1 MEKQHESSS
10 MAMRLYATWDVDRAT
25 PSTVPRIFNVSI
37 NRILL
42 DCVSQE
48 VNSII
53 VTAKLPLSK
62 RSRYLRSNEIK
73 VTPNHGRIDLDC
85 DISFC
90 IQYPHFL
97 KRKANVLQLLIQRR
111 KKYKNRLPGGF
122 RDLAVGNINLTYILQ
137 QGGLREIQLNPSSE
151 NEVELKGVGAC
162 AGKVFLTSCYSQPPE
177 IVDDRDKHKKV
188 VEDSEEETETDY
200 DDVGDDINELPSGRS
215 GRHKASTE
223 IEARP
228 GRTKGKNLKY
238 QMNKLFN
245 MFRPEDQG
253 RRQVVKEMPW
263 EDDDLESPYDS
274 GPEMFNDDASI
285 RSNRRPQLAP
295 FFDEKEKIEHLA
307 AMYEVSDAEGE
318 QGESG
323 WHSDQEN
330 NGRGRLTQKDSIGS
344 GYPDN
349 SVHTP
354 VRTSGMRVMTS
365 SFDSHSIPHSSTFN
379 SIRNDH
385 GVHRGVSLSEQLCA
399 ILGTSMSSEG
409 KEAVWLCNLSEW
421 PVYATL
427 GGPVP
432 IVNCPSFSQVRQT
445 LSHVINR
452 IQSFCHT
459 NSSNPP
465 LSIVGIIGTDK
476 LISQV
481 VKAYVECLAH
491 KSLANLINHLRFVV
505 IPSTSSLFY
514 KLIEGIDPQLDNL
527 CRDLW
532 DRYGDMNHAE
542 KAALAAK
549 IAAWP
554 NTVMSSKLNMPI
566 GEAMLQLTA
575 DRDSDGGRVFLPFL
589 SEVRVGNQQC
599 EIENDD
605 DSNNVNGFAQT
616 IVSPREES
624 VVSKAEGSSPPHS
637 PQLRN
642 VDGQEL
648 NMDFWPNTPPQQ
660 NTFYCSSDYPP
671 TTSNTTPNSK
681 KEAAKVTIKAHFK
694 TLLVSRSP
702 SSGSLCL
709 TYLKE
714 KRKDKMLQ
722 KLGMKKG
729 QKQKPEE
736 GPIPSQV
743 SSIGRMLCSASG
755 KHNEL
760 TVIIDGNAYNGIR
773 YFQTSPQWQT
783 HIKSF
788 PIAFLTPNV
797 CTA

>member
-1 MEKQHESSS
+1 

-42 DCVSQE
+42 DCVSPE

-73 VTPNHGRIDLDC
+73 VTPSHGRIDLDC

-97 KRKANVLQLLIQRR
+97 KRKSNILQLLIQRR
-111 KKYKNRLPGGF
+111 KKYKNRLPGGL
-122 RDLAVGNINLTYILQ
+122 RDLAVGNINLTYIMQ

-162 AGKVFLTSCYSQPPE
+162 AGKVFLASCYSQAPE
-177 IVDDRDKHKKV
+177 VVDDRDKQKKN

-200 DDVGDDINELPSGRS
+200 DDVEGDLNEMPSGRS
-215 GRHKASTE
+215 QRHKTSTE
-223 IEARP
+223 IETRTA
-228 GRTKGKNLKY
+228 RTKGKNLKY

-245 MFRPEDQG
+245 MFRPEDG
-253 RRQVVKEMPW
+253 RRPVVKEMPW
-263 EDDDLESPYDS
+263 EDDDLDSPYDS
-274 GPEMFNDDASI
+274 GPELFNDGESI

-295 FFDEKEKIEHLA
+295 FFDQKEKIDHLA
-307 AMYEVSDAEGE
+307 AMYEVSDGEAEP
-318 QGESG
+318 QDG
-323 WHSDQEN
+323 WNSDQEN
-330 NGRGRLTQKDSIGS
+330 VAKSNRLIQKDSIGS
-344 GYPDN
+344 AHPE
-349 SVHTP
+349 SSQTP

-365 SFDSHSIPHSSTFN
+365 SFDSHSIPHSSTLN
-379 SIRNDH
+379 SIKNDH
-385 GVHRGVSLSEQLCA
+385 AVHRGVSLSEQLSA
-399 ILGTSMSSEG
+399 ILGTSMSPEG
-409 KEAVWLCNLSEW
+409 SEAVWLCNLSEW
-421 PVYATL
+421 PAYATL

-432 IVNCPSFSQVRQT
+432 LVNCPSFSQVRQT

-452 IQSFCHT
+452 IQNFCHS

-476 LISQV
+476 LFSQV
-481 VKAYVECLAH
+481 VRAYVECLAH
-491 KSLANLINHLRFVV
+491 KSLANLINHLRFVA

-532 DRYGDMNHAE
+532 DRFGDMNHAE
-542 KAALAAK
+542 KTTLAAK

-554 NTVMSSKLNMPI
+554 NSVSSSKLNLPI

-575 DRDSDGGRVFLPFL
+575 DRDPEGGRVFLPFL
-589 SEVRVGNQQC
+589 SEVRVGSQQC

-605 DSNNVNGFAQT
+605 DSNGIGINGFGNQT

-624 VVSKAEGSSPPHS
+624 VVSKIDGSSPPHS

-648 NMDFWPNTPPQQ
+648 NMDFWPNNQPVQQ
-660 NTFYCSSDYPP
+660 QFSYGSDFPS
-671 TTSNTTPNSK
+671 TSSNTTPNSK
-681 KEAAKVTIKAHFK
+681 KDTAKVTIKAHFK

-702 SSGSLCL
+702 SSGSLSL

-736 GPIPSQV
+736 GGIPSQV

-788 PIAFLTPNV
+788 PIAFFTPNV

>member
-1 MEKQHESSS
+1 MEKQHENGS

-42 DCVSQE
+42 DCVSPE
-48 VNSII
+48 VNAII

-111 KKYKNRLPGGF
+111 KKYKNRLPGGL
-122 RDLAVGNINLTYILQ
+122 RDLAVGNINLTYIMQ

-151 NEVELKGVGAC
+151 NEVELKGVGPC
-162 AGKVFLTSCYSQPPE
+162 AGKVFLTSCYSQAPE
-177 IVDDRDKHKKV
+177 IVDDREKQKKN

-200 DDVGDDINELPSGRS
+200 DDVADDLNEIPSGRS
-215 GRHKASTE
+215 GRHKASAE

-263 EDDDLESPYDS
+263 EDDDLDSPYDS
-274 GPEMFNDDASI
+274 GPELFNDDTSI

-295 FFDEKEKIEHLA
+295 FFDPKEKIDQLA
-307 AMYEVSDAEGE
+307 AMYEVSDGE
-318 QGESG
+318 GESG
-323 WHSDQEN
+323 WNSDPEN
-330 NGRGRLTQKDSIGS
+330 SKENAGRGRLIQKDSVGS
-344 GYPDN
+344 GHPD
-349 SVHTP
+349 SAHTP

-365 SFDSHSIPHSSTFN
+365 SFDSHSIPHSSTLN
-379 SIRNDH
+379 SIKNDH
-385 GVHRGVSLSEQLCA
+385 AVHRGVSLSEQLCS
-399 ILGTSMSSEG
+399 ILGSTMSTDA
-409 KEAVWLCNLSEW
+409 KDAVWLCNLSEW
-421 PVYATL
+421 PAYATL
-427 GGPVP
+427 GGPVH

-452 IQSFCHT
+452 IQNFCHS

-476 LISQV
+476 LFSQV

-491 KSLANLINHLRFVV
+491 KSLANLINHLRFVA

-514 KLIEGIDPQLDNL
+514 KLIEGIDPHLDNL
-527 CRDLW
+527 CRDVW
-532 DRYGDMNHAE
+532 DRFGDMNHAE
-542 KAALAAK
+542 KTILAAK

-554 NTVMSSKLNMPI
+554 STVSSSKLNMPI

-575 DRDSDGGRVFLPFL
+575 DRDPEGGRVFLPFL

-605 DSNNVNGFAQT
+605 DSNGVNGFAQT

-624 VVSKAEGSSPPHS
+624 AVSKVEGSSPPHS

-648 NMDFWPNTPPQQ
+648 NMDFWPNNPAQQTTSYYGSDFPP
-660 NTFYCSSDYPP
+660 S
-671 TTSNTTPNSK
+671 TSNTTPNSK
-681 KEAAKVTIKAHFK
+681 KEITKVTIKAHFK

-702 SSGSLCL
+702 SSGFLCL

-743 SSIGRMLCSASG
+743 PSIGRMLCSASG

-773 YFQTSPQWQT
+773 YFQASPQWQT

-788 PIAFLTPNV
+788 PIAFFTPNV
-797 CTA
+797 CTI

>member
-1 MEKQHESSS
+1 
-10 MAMRLYATWDVDRAT
+10 MRLYATWDVDRAT

-42 DCVSQE
+42 DCVSPE

-97 KRKANVLQLLIQRR
+97 KRKSNVLQLLIQRR
-111 KKYKNRLPGGF
+111 KKYKNRLPGGL
-122 RDLAVGNINLTYILQ
+122 RDLAVGNINLTYIMQ

-162 AGKVFLTSCYSQPPE
+162 AGKVFLASCYSQAPE
-177 IVDDRDKHKKV
+177 IVEDRDKQKKN

-200 DDVGDDINELPSGRS
+200 DDVADELNEIPSARS
-215 GRHKASTE
+215 GRQKTSTE
-223 IEARP
+223 IEART

-245 MFRPEDQG
+245 MFRPEDG
-253 RRQVVKEMPW
+253 RRPVVKEMPW
-263 EDDDLESPYDS
+263 EDDDIDSPYDS
-274 GPEMFNDDASI
+274 GPEIFNDDASI

-295 FFDEKEKIEHLA
+295 FFDPKEKIDHLA
-307 AMYEVSDAEGE
+307 AMYEVSDGEGE
-318 QGESG
+318 PGEGG
-323 WHSDQEN
+323 WNSDDDTKEN
-330 NGRGRLTQKDSIGS
+330 SGRGRLIKKDSVGS
-344 GYPDN
+344 SYPDN
-349 SVHTP
+349 SAQTP

-365 SFDSHSIPHSSTFN
+365 SFESHSIPHSSTFN
-379 SIRNDH
+379 SIKNDH

-399 ILGTSMSSEG
+399 ILGSNMSPEG
-409 KEAVWLCNLSEW
+409 SEAVWLCNLSEW
-421 PVYATL
+421 PAYSVL

-452 IQSFCHT
+452 IQNFCHT

-476 LISQV
+476 LFSQV

-491 KSLANLINHLRFVV
+491 KSLANLINHLRFVA

-532 DRYGDMNHAE
+532 DRFGDMNKVE
-542 KAALAAK
+542 KAALASK

-554 NTVMSSKLNMPI
+554 NTVSSSKMNLPI

-575 DRDSDGGRVFLPFL
+575 DRDPEGGRVFLPFL
-589 SEVRVGNQQC
+589 SEVRVGSQQC

-605 DSNNVNGFAQT
+605 DSNGLNGFGQT

-648 NMDFWPNTPPQQ
+648 NMDFWPNSPAQQTTAYTYSEIPPS
-660 NTFYCSSDYPP
+660 TS
-671 TTSNTTPNSK
+671 SNTTPNSK
-681 KEAAKVTIKAHFK
+681 KDTTKVTIKAHFK

-702 SSGSLCL
+702 SSGSLSL

-736 GPIPSQV
+736 GAIPSQV
-743 SSIGRMLCSASG
+743 PSIGRMLCSASG

-788 PIAFLTPNV
+788 PIAFFTPNV

>member
-1 MEKQHESSS
+1 

-42 DCVSQE
+42 DCVSPE

-62 RSRYLRSNEIK
+62 RNRYLRSNEIK

-111 KKYKNRLPGGF
+111 KKYKNRLPGGL
-122 RDLAVGNINLTYILQ
+122 RDLAVGNINLTYIMQ

-162 AGKVFLTSCYSQPPE
+162 AGKIFLASCYSQAPE
-177 IVDDRDKHKKV
+177 IVDDREKQKKN

-200 DDVGDDINELPSGRS
+200 DDVADDLNEMPSGRS
-215 GRHKASTE
+215 GRHKTSTE
-223 IEARP
+223 IEART

-253 RRQVVKEMPW
+253 RRPVVKEMPW
-263 EDDDLESPYDS
+263 EDDDLDSPYDS
-274 GPEMFNDDASI
+274 GPELFNDDTSI

-295 FFDEKEKIEHLA
+295 FFDPKEKIDHLA
-307 AMYEVSDAEGE
+307 AMYEVSDGEGE
-318 QGESG
+318 HGEGG
-323 WHSDQEN
+323 WNSDPDNTKEN
-330 NGRGRLTQKDSIGS
+330 AGRGRLIQKDSIGS
-344 GYPDN
+344 GHPDH
-349 SVHTP
+349 SVQTP

-365 SFDSHSIPHSSTFN
+365 SFESHSIPHSSTFN
-379 SIRNDH
+379 SIKNDH
-385 GVHRGVSLSEQLCA
+385 AVHRGVSLSEQLCS
-399 ILGTSMSSEG
+399 ILGSNMSPEG
-409 KEAVWLCNLSEW
+409 SEAVWLCNLSEW
-421 PVYATL
+421 PAYASL

-452 IQSFCHT
+452 IQNFCHT

-476 LISQV
+476 LFSQV

-491 KSLANLINHLRFVV
+491 KSLANLINHLRFVA

-532 DRYGDMNHAE
+532 DRYGDMNQSE

-554 NTVMSSKLNMPI
+554 NSVSSSKLNMPI

-575 DRDSDGGRVFLPFL
+575 DRDPEGGRVFLPFL
-589 SEVRVGNQQC
+589 SEVRVGSQQC

-605 DSNNVNGFAQT
+605 DSNGLNGFSQT
-616 IVSPREES
+616 VVSPREES

-648 NMDFWPNTPPQQ
+648 NMDFWPNTPVQPSISYSYAD
-660 NTFYCSSDYPP
+660 FPP

-681 KEAAKVTIKAHFK
+681 KDTAKVTIKAHFK

-702 SSGSLCL
+702 SSGSLSL

-736 GPIPSQV
+736 GAAPSQV
-743 SSIGRMLCSASG
+743 PSIGRMLCSASG

-783 HIKSF
+783 HIKYF
-788 PIAFLTPNV
+788 PIAFFTPNV

>member
-42 DCVSQE
+42 DCVSPE

-97 KRKANVLQLLIQRR
+97 KRKSNVLQLLIQRR
-111 KKYKNRLPGGF
+111 KKYKNRLPGGL
-122 RDLAVGNINLTYILQ
+122 RDLAVGNINLTYIMQ

-162 AGKVFLTSCYSQPPE
+162 AGKLFLASCYSQAPE
-177 IVDDRDKHKKV
+177 IVDDRDKQKKN

-200 DDVGDDINELPSGRS
+200 DDVGDDLNEMPSGRS
-215 GRHKASTE
+215 HQRHKTSSGAE
-223 IEARP
+223 IEGTR
-228 GRTKGKNLKY
+228 RTKGKNLKY

-245 MFRPEDQG
+245 MFRPEDG
-253 RRQVVKEMPW
+253 RRPGVQVKEMPW
-263 EDDDLESPYDS
+263 EDDDLDSPYDS

-295 FFDEKEKIEHLA
+295 FFDQKEKIDHLA
-307 AMYEVSDAEGE
+307 AMYEVSDGD
-318 QGESG
+318 GD
-323 WHSDQEN
+323 SDQEN
-330 NGRGRLTQKDSIGS
+330 TRGANRLIQKDSIGS
-344 GYPDN
+344 AHPE
-349 SVHTP
+349 STTP
-354 VRTSGMRVMTS
+354 VRTAGMRVMTS
-365 SFDSHSIPHSSTFN
+365 SFDSHSQMIPHSSTLN
-379 SIRNDH
+379 SIKNDQTTP
-385 GVHRGVSLSEQLCA
+385 GPSTTAVHRGVSLSEQLSA
-399 ILGTSMSSEG
+399 ILGTNMSPDGSD
-409 KEAVWLCNLSEW
+409 AVWLCNLSEW
-421 PVYATL
+421 PAYATL
-427 GGPVP
+427 AGPVP
-432 IVNCPSFSQVRQT
+432 LVNCPSFSQVRQT

-452 IQSFCHT
+452 IQNFCHS

-476 LISQV
+476 LFSQV

-491 KSLANLINHLRFVV
+491 KSLANLINHLRFVA

-532 DRYGDMNHAE
+532 DRFGDMNHSE
-542 KAALAAK
+542 KTGLAAK

-554 NTVMSSKLNMPI
+554 NSVSSSKLNLPI

-575 DRDSDGGRVFLPFL
+575 DRDPEGGRVFLPFL
-589 SEVRVGNQQC
+589 SEVRVGSLRQC
-599 EIENDD
+599 EIIENDD
-605 DSNNVNGFAQT
+605 DSNGFAQT
-616 IVSPREES
+616 IVSSPREES
-624 VVSKAEGSSPPHS
+624 VISKIDGGSSPPHS

-648 NMDFWPNTPPQQ
+648 NMDFWPNNQPTVPLQYSSYGPPEPS
-660 NTFYCSSDYPP
+660 TSSS
-671 TTSNTTPNSK
+671 TVTTPNSK
-681 KEAAKVTIKAHFK
+681 KDTAKVTIKAHFK

-702 SSGSLCL
+702 SSGSLSL

-736 GPIPSQV
+736 GAVPSQV
-743 SSIGRMLCSASG
+743 SSIGRMLCSATG

-760 TVIIDGNAYNGIR
+760 TGEKLEN
-773 YFQTSPQWQT
+773 
-783 HIKSF
+783 
-788 PIAFLTPNV
+788 
-797 CTA
+797 